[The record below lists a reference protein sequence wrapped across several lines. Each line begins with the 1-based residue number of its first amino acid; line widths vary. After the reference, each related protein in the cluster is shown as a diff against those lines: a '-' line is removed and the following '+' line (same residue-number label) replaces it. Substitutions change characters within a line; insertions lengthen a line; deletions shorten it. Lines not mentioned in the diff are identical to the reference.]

1 MPATPRFVFASDSL
15 KGTLSS
21 LDAARLLGKAARRHF
36 PGCAWTSVPVA
47 DGGEGTVDALLAACG
62 GEKVH
67 VAAEDPLGRPVDA
80 AYALL
85 PDGVA
90 VIETAATS
98 GLTLLGPDERDPL
111 ATSTFGTGQLV
122 RDALGRGARDVTVA
136 LGGSATNDGGMGL
149 ARALG
154 ARLLDE
160 RGRELAGCG
169 ADLERVSALDLT
181 GLSPLVAEARFTM
194 MCDVDNPLVG
204 PEGASAV
211 FGPQKGAAPEDVH
224 RLDAGMRRWAN
235 VLEETFG
242 QSFDVPGAGAAGG
255 LGAACL
261 ALLSAEPVGG
271 VARVLELVGFDALL
285 ECADLCVT
293 GEGHADAQTLR
304 GKVVS
309 GVAAACER
317 AGVPC
322 VAVVGGMSAGAERVP
337 GLTAMVPVAIDAMP
351 LDEALE
357 RAEELYAL
365 AAERLFS
372 LLSLGAGLGQR
383 SSLHESFGC

>member
-1 MPATPRFVFASDSL
+1 MPAAPRFVFASDSL

-21 LDAARLLGKAARRHF
+21 LDAARLLGEAAERHF
-36 PGCAWTSVPVA
+36 PGCSWTIVPVA
-47 DGGEGTVDALLAACG
+47 DGGEGTLDALLAACG
-62 GEKVH
+62 GEKIL
-67 VAAEDPLGRPVDA
+67 ASAEDPLGRPIVA

-85 PDGVA
+85 PDGRA
-90 VIETAATS
+90 VIETAAAS
-98 GLTLLGPDERDPL
+98 GLTLLAPDERDPL
-111 ATSTFGTGQLV
+111 AASTYGTGQLV
-122 RDALGRGARDVTVA
+122 RDALERGARDVTVA

-160 RGRELAGCG
+160 KGGELAGRG
-169 ADLERVSALDLT
+169 ADLARVADVDLS
-181 GLSPLVAEARFTM
+181 GLCPLVAEARFTM

-211 FGPQKGAAPEDVH
+211 FGPQKGASPEDVLA
-224 RLDAGMRRWAN
+224 LDDGMRRWAS
-235 VLEETFG
+235 VLERAFG
-242 QSFDVPGAGAAGG
+242 RGFDVPGAGAAGG

-261 ALLSAEPVGG
+261 AFLGARAVGG
-271 VARVLELVGFDALL
+271 VERVLELVGFAELL
-285 ECADLCVT
+285 EGADLCVT

-322 VAVVGGMSAGAERVP
+322 VAVVGGMSAGAEHVP
-337 GLTAMVPVAIDAMP
+337 GLAAMLPAAIDAMP
-351 LDEALE
+351 LDEALG

-372 LLSLGAGLGQR
+372 LLEIGARLG
-383 SSLHESFGC
+383 

>member
-1 MPATPRFVFASDSL
+1 MPAAPRFVFASDSL

-21 LDAARLLGKAARRHF
+21 LDAARLLGEAAERHF
-36 PGCAWTSVPVA
+36 PGCSWASVPVA
-47 DGGEGTVDALLAACG
+47 DGGEGTLDAILAACG
-62 GEKVH
+62 GERVL
-67 VAAEDPLGRPVDA
+67 AIAEDPLGRPIEA

-85 PDGVA
+85 PDGRA
-90 VIETAATS
+90 VIETAAAS
-98 GLTLLGPDERDPL
+98 GLTLLAPSERNPL
-111 ATSTFGTGQLV
+111 ATSTYGTGQLV
-122 RDALGRGARDVTVA
+122 RDALERGARDVTVA

-160 RGRELAGCG
+160 KGGELAGRG
-169 ADLERVSALDLT
+169 ADLARVADVDLS
-181 GLSPLVAEARFTM
+181 GLCPLAAEACFTM

-211 FGPQKGAAPEDVH
+211 FGPQKGASPEDVLA
-224 RLDAGMRRWAN
+224 LDDGMRRWAS
-235 VLEETFG
+235 VLERAFG

-261 ALLSAEPVGG
+261 AFLGARAVGG
-271 VARVLELVGFDALL
+271 VERVLELVGFDELL
-285 ECADLCVT
+285 EGADLCVT

-317 AGVPC
+317 ASVPC

-337 GLTAMVPVAIDAMP
+337 GLAAMLPTAIDAMP
-351 LDEALE
+351 LDEALG

-372 LLSLGAGLGQR
+372 LLSLGARLG
-383 SSLHESFGC
+383 

>member
-1 MPATPRFVFASDSL
+1 MPTTPRFVFASDSL

-21 LDAARLLGKAARRHF
+21 LDAARLLGEAAERHF
-36 PGCAWTSVPVA
+36 PGCSVTSVPVA

-62 GEKVH
+62 GEKIH
-67 VAAEDPLGRPVDA
+67 VLVDDPLGRPVEA

-85 PDGVA
+85 PGGRA
-90 VIETAATS
+90 VIETAAAS
-98 GLTLLGPDERDPL
+98 GLTLLAPSERDPL
-111 ATSTFGTGQLV
+111 ATSTYGTGQLV
-122 RDALGRGARDVTVA
+122 RDALERGARDVTVA

-169 ADLERVSALDLT
+169 ADLARVSALDLT

-211 FGPQKGAAPEDVH
+211 FGPQKGASPEVVR
-224 RLDAGMRRWAN
+224 RLDAGMRRWAD

-261 ALLSAEPVGG
+261 AFLGAKAVGG
-271 VARVLELVGFDALL
+271 VERVLELVGFDALL
-285 ECADLCVT
+285 EGTDLCIT

-322 VAVVGGMSAGAERVP
+322 VAVVGGMSTDAAGVP
-337 GLTAMVPVAIDAMP
+337 GLAAMMPTAIDVMP

-357 RAEELYAL
+357 HAEELYAL

-372 LLSLGAGLGQR
+372 LLELGAGLGR
-383 SSLHESFGC
+383 HSSLHESFGC

>member
-1 MPATPRFVFASDSL
+1 MPAAPRFVFASDSL

-21 LDAARLLGKAARRHF
+21 LDAARLLGEAAERHF
-36 PGCAWTSVPVA
+36 PGCSWASVPVA
-47 DGGEGTVDALLAACG
+47 DGGEGTLDAILAACG
-62 GEKVH
+62 GERVL
-67 VAAEDPLGRPVDA
+67 AIAEDPLGRPIEA

-85 PDGVA
+85 PDGRA
-90 VIETAATS
+90 VIETAAAS
-98 GLTLLGPDERDPL
+98 GLTLLAPSERDPL
-111 ATSTFGTGQLV
+111 ATSTYGTGQLV
-122 RDALGRGARDVTVA
+122 RDALERGARDVTVA

-154 ARLLDE
+154 ARVLDE
-160 RGRELAGCG
+160 KGGELAGRG
-169 ADLERVSALDLT
+169 ADLARVADVDLS
-181 GLSPLVAEARFTM
+181 GLCPLAAEARFTM

-211 FGPQKGAAPEDVH
+211 FGPQKGASPEDVLA
-224 RLDAGMRRWAN
+224 LDDGMRRWAS
-235 VLEETFG
+235 VLERAFG

-261 ALLSAEPVGG
+261 AFLGARAVGG
-271 VARVLELVGFDALL
+271 VERVLELVGFDELL
-285 ECADLCVT
+285 EGADLCVT

-317 AGVPC
+317 ASVPC

-337 GLTAMVPVAIDAMP
+337 GLAAMLPTAIDAMP
-351 LDEALE
+351 LDEALG

-372 LLSLGAGLGQR
+372 LLSLGARLG
-383 SSLHESFGC
+383 

>member
-1 MPATPRFVFASDSL
+1 MPAAPRFVFASDSL

-21 LDAARLLGKAARRHF
+21 LDAARLLGEAAERHF
-36 PGCAWTSVPVA
+36 PGCSWASVPVA
-47 DGGEGTVDALLAACG
+47 DGGEGTLDAILAACG
-62 GEKVH
+62 GERVL
-67 VAAEDPLGRPVDA
+67 AIAEDPLGRPIEA

-85 PDGVA
+85 PDGRA
-90 VIETAATS
+90 VIETAAAS
-98 GLTLLGPDERDPL
+98 GLTLLAPSERDPL
-111 ATSTFGTGQLV
+111 ATSTYGTGQLV
-122 RDALGRGARDVTVA
+122 RDALERGARDVTVA

-160 RGRELAGCG
+160 KGGELAGRG
-169 ADLERVSALDLT
+169 ADLARVSDVDLS
-181 GLSPLVAEARFTM
+181 GLCPLAAEARFTM

-211 FGPQKGAAPEDVH
+211 FGPQKGASPDDVLA
-224 RLDAGMRRWAN
+224 LDDGMRRWAS
-235 VLEETFG
+235 VLERAFG

-261 ALLSAEPVGG
+261 AFLGARAVGG
-271 VARVLELVGFDALL
+271 VERVLELVGFDELL
-285 ECADLCVT
+285 EGADLCVS

-317 AGVPC
+317 ASVPC

-337 GLTAMVPVAIDAMP
+337 GLAAMLPTAIDAMP
-351 LDEALE
+351 LDEALG

-372 LLSLGAGLGQR
+372 LLSLGARLG
-383 SSLHESFGC
+383 

>member
-1 MPATPRFVFASDSL
+1 MPAAPRFVFASDSL

-21 LDAARLLGKAARRHF
+21 LDAARLLGEAAERHF
-36 PGCAWTSVPVA
+36 PGCSWASVPVA
-47 DGGEGTVDALLAACG
+47 DGGEGTLDAILAACG
-62 GEKVH
+62 GERVL
-67 VAAEDPLGRPVDA
+67 AIAEDPLGRPIEA

-85 PDGVA
+85 PDGRA
-90 VIETAATS
+90 VIETAAAS
-98 GLTLLGPDERDPL
+98 GLTLLAPSERDPL
-111 ATSTFGTGQLV
+111 ATSTYGTGQLV
-122 RDALGRGARDVTVA
+122 RDALERGARDVTVA

-160 RGRELAGCG
+160 KGGELAGRG
-169 ADLERVSALDLT
+169 ADLARVSDVDLS
-181 GLSPLVAEARFTM
+181 GLCPLAAEARFTM

-211 FGPQKGAAPEDVH
+211 FGPQKGASPEDVLV
-224 RLDAGMRRWAN
+224 LDDGMRRWAS
-235 VLEETFG
+235 VLERAFG

-261 ALLSAEPVGG
+261 AFLGARAVGG
-271 VARVLELVGFDALL
+271 MERVLELVGFDELL
-285 ECADLCVT
+285 EGADLCVT

-317 AGVPC
+317 ASVPC

-337 GLTAMVPVAIDAMP
+337 GLAAMLPTAIDAMP
-351 LDEALE
+351 LDEALG

-372 LLSLGAGLGQR
+372 LLSLGARLG
-383 SSLHESFGC
+383 